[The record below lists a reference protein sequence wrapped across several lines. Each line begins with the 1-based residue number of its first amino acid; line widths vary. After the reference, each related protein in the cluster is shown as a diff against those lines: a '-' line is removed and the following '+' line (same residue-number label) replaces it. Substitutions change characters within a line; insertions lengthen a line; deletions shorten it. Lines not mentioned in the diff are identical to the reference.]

1 MNSKDCFV
9 SPKQPGAQGRWVGLC
24 YITRGRSERIRDP
37 VPLSG
42 AALIFE
48 ELLMGAGLWMKD
60 DGEYLS
66 P

>member
-1 MNSKDCFV
+1 MGVPSNQELREGGWDSVISC
-9 SPKQPGAQGRWVGLC
+9 GC
-24 YITRGRSERIRDP
+24 SERIRDP
-37 VPLSG
+37 VPPSG

-48 ELLMGAGLWMKD
+48 ELLTGAGLWIRD